1 MTRHP
6 LRWDSLIFGLLFLLV
21 VGHWAVWK
29 HDLLSTRELSLT
41 ASGVLIFLGV
51 LGVAATLWG
60 ARPTP
65 PASTTPS
72 EGLDDDQE
80 ADPLT

>member
-29 HDLLSTRELSLT
+29 QDLLTARELSLT
-41 ASGVLIFLGV
+41 ASGVLILLGV
-51 LGVAATLWG
+51 IGVAATLWG
-60 ARPTP
+60 ARPGPP
-65 PASTTPS
+65 PATTVP
-72 EGLDDDQE
+72 EGPDDEQA
-80 ADPLT
+80 ADPQH

>member
-6 LRWDSLIFGLLFLLV
+6 LRWDNLVFGLLFLLA

-29 HDLLSTRELSLT
+29 QDLLSARELSLT
-41 ASGVLIFLGV
+41 ASGVLIFLGAI
-51 LGVAATLWG
+51 GVAATLWG

-65 PASTTPS
+65 PASTNDP
-72 EGLDDDQE
+72 EGQQDEE
-80 ADPLT
+80 ADPYA

>member
-6 LRWDSLIFGLLFLLV
+6 LRWDNLIFGLLFLLA

-29 HDLLSTRELSLT
+29 QDLMSARELSLT

-51 LGVAATLWG
+51 IGVAATLWG
-60 ARPTP
+60 ARRTP
-65 PASTTPS
+65 PPS
-72 EGLDDDQE
+72 MNQPEGPEDEE
-80 ADPLT
+80 ADPYA